1 MVVLFCK
8 NLKLPQ
14 LEEIILSIRE
24 MNDPV
29 MAIQGKLFTSNY
41 TSRVVQ
47 AFEAFFVQNFVQKT
61 DQYFWSFSYS
71 KSPLLWPL
79 LR

>member
-1 MVVLFCK
+1 MV
-8 NLKLPQ
+8 
-14 LEEIILSIRE
+14 
-24 MNDPV
+24 
-29 MAIQGKLFTSNY
+29 IQAKLFTSNY

-47 AFEAFFVQNFVQKT
+47 AFEAFFVLNFAQKT